1 MTAAQ
6 VAEVLRELIDAK
18 REIRL
23 VDPRRPW
30 VQVAVGEVAFQSGDL
45 GLVFYADSASLDTSC
60 RFYADSASLDHV
72 VSVQRAGGEKTG
84 LIDWLRQDGSDPVA
98 LLDDSERVAL
108 EQVLTETS

>member
-1 MTAAQ
+1 MTAAE

-18 REIRL
+18 RPIRL

-30 VQVAVGEVAFQSGDL
+30 VQVAVGEVAFKSGE
-45 GLVFYADSASLDTSC
+45 LVLVLF
-60 RFYADSASLDHV
+60 ADSASLDHV
-72 VSVQRAGGEKTG
+72 VSVEGAGGEKTSFA
-84 LIDWLRQDGSDPVA
+84 DWLRRDGSNPVA

>member
-18 REIRL
+18 RPIRL

-45 GLVFYADSASLDTSC
+45 GLVFYADSASLD
-60 RFYADSASLDHV
+60 HV

-84 LIDWLRQDGSDPVA
+84 FADWLRREGADPVA